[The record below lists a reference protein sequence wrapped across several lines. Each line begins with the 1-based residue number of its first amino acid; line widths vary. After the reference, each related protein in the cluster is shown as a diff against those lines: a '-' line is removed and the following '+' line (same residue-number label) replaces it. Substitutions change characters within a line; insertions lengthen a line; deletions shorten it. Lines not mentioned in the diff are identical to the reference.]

1 MLILARKNEI
11 LISETELNILKL
23 INQALFSIFVT
34 RKYLTDIDSLHI
46 HLEEIAT
53 KDPLTGFY
61 NKDMFDMFLENEVKK
76 SAVRMMPNAFSY
88 ILIDIDNFKYIND
101 AYGYQ
106 AGDMVIKELSN
117 ILKSS
122 TRAPDILARI
132 GGDEFGIIAPDTKVQ
147 SAKVIMERINER
159 LSSQPIILEDKKY
172 I

>member
-61 NKDMFDMFLENEVKK
+61 NKDMFDMFLEMK
-76 SAVRMMPNAFSY
+76 
-88 ILIDIDNFKYIND
+88 
-101 AYGYQ
+101 
-106 AGDMVIKELSN
+106 
-117 ILKSS
+117 
-122 TRAPDILARI
+122 
-132 GGDEFGIIAPDTKVQ
+132 
-147 SAKVIMERINER
+147 
-159 LSSQPIILEDKKY
+159 
-172 I
+172 